1 MKDKLFMNLR
11 NDKFLKLNNNKEGQ
25 QTLSSLEEQD
35 ALYEILDI
43 KIKVTDDDTQGKEFL
58 EIKEQAKQ
66 KRKVIADF

>member
-1 MKDKLFMNLR
+1 MNLR

>member
-1 MKDKLFMNLR
+1 M
-11 NDKFLKLNNNKEGQ
+11 
-25 QTLSSLEEQD
+25 EEQD

-58 EIKEQAKQ
+58 EIKEQTKQ